1 MGESA
6 KRGYRWDH
14 TMWITHG
21 IINCMNSPASALL
34 PIFKTEAQARIL
46 AWLLLN
52 PERELPISHLGEA
65 AGLSQPGTLREVS
78 RLVEAGLLAERR
90 IGNTR
95 MVRAETNSPYF
106 EPLSNIL
113 TRTHGPVTLVPNAL
127 DQVPGVDR
135 VIVVGSWAARY
146 SGEPGPTPK
155 DLDIVVVG
163 EPDRRTLRAANR
175 ALEIKL
181 GLPVHITTVAES
193 DWRAR
198 QTGFLKQINEL
209 PHVVLD

>member
-65 AGLSQPGTLREVS
+65 AGLC
-78 RLVEAGLLAERR
+78 LLY
-90 IGNTR
+90 T
-95 MVRAETNSPYF
+95 S
-106 EPLSNIL
+106 
-113 TRTHGPVTLVPNAL
+113 
-127 DQVPGVDR
+127 D
-135 VIVVGSWAARY
+135 AAD
-146 SGEPGPTPK
+146 E
-155 DLDIVVVG
+155 
-163 EPDRRTLRAANR
+163 
-175 ALEIKL
+175 
-181 GLPVHITTVAES
+181 
-193 DWRAR
+193 
-198 QTGFLKQINEL
+198 
-209 PHVVLD
+209 